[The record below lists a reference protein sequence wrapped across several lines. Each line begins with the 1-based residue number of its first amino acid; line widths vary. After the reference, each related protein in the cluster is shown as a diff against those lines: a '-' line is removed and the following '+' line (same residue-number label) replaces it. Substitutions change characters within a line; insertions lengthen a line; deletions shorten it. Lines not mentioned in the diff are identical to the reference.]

1 MVMTTLVLL
10 AGFSSVLFSDTRD
23 HRVFASLGAITIA
36 VALVCD
42 LLLLPCLLNDFDRP
56 SQRAEDRSSNPPNGD
71 PPA

>member
-36 VALVCD
+36 VALLCD
-42 LLLLPCLLNDFDRP
+42 LLLLPCLLNDFDRTP
-56 SQRAEDRSSNPPNGD
+56 KPAEDRSPNPPSGD
-71 PPA
+71 PLA